1 MDSQKVHQL
10 TLYGREQLTMDG
22 VTNVGSF
29 NREEIFLQTQKGVLV
44 IRGENLH
51 LQQLHLE
58 QGKLSITGKVNA
70 LKYSDESAAEKGRG
84 IFKRMFK

>member
-10 TLYGREQLTMDG
+10 TLYGREQLTVDG

>member
-1 MDSQKVHQL
+1 MDGQKDHQL
-10 TLYGREQLTMDG
+10 TLYGRERLAVEG

-29 NREEIFLQTQKGVLV
+29 NREEIFLETQKGALV

-58 QGKLSITGKVNA
+58 QGKLSINGKVNA
-70 LKYSDESAAEKGRG
+70 LKYSEESAAQKGRG